1 MPSHRVKRRAAIRF
15 LPLPLAGEGR
25 GEGDDQGATPLHDAG
40 RRLAMAVCAFTSV
53 LALGSAHASLTD
65 VTLDNGLRVIVKE
78 DHRAPVM
85 VSQVWYRA
93 GAMDEFNG
101 TTGVAHVL
109 EHMMFKGTKN
119 VPAGEFSKRI
129 AAAGGR
135 ENAFTSR
142 DHTAY
147 FQQMQKDRLP
157 LALELEADRMANL
170 VISDELFA
178 KELQVVME
186 ERRLRTDDQA
196 QSVVYERLMATAYQ
210 THPYRRPIIGW
221 MDDLTN
227 MSAQDAR
234 DWYARWYAPNNATLV
249 VAGDVQASDVVDL
262 AKKHFGALPAR
273 ALPER
278 KPQAEP
284 EQVGEKRMV
293 VKAPAKMPYLL
304 MAWHAP
310 TLKDWRQDTAPYALQ
325 ILAGVLSGNDSARLQ
340 KSLVKTRQIAVNA
353 SAGYD
358 AVSRGPGLFMIDA
371 TPAPGQSVAVLEKAI
386 REEIARIQR
395 EGIDVDELARVKA
408 QVIAGEVY
416 QRDSLFYQA
425 MQLGDYVTAGQPPEA
440 LAGRVDKLRAVTAE
454 QVRAAAREWLRDD
467 RLSLAELDPQPLDA
481 QPRRAA
487 VPGVRHV
494 N

>member
-1 MPSHRVKRRAAIRF
+1 M
-15 LPLPLAGEGR
+15 
-25 GEGDDQGATPLHDAG
+25 QGMW
-40 RRLAMAVCAFTSV
+40 AMV
-53 LALGSAHASLTD
+53 LALAVGGAQAAVTD
-65 VTLDNGLRVIVKE
+65 VALDNGMRVIVQE

-93 GAMDEFNG
+93 GSVDEFNG

-109 EHMMFKGTKN
+109 EHMMFKGTRD
-119 VPAGEFSKRI
+119 VPPGEFSKRI

-147 FQQMQKDRLP
+147 FQQMQKDRLE
-157 LALELEADRMANL
+157 LSMQLEADRMANL

-178 KELQVVME
+178 KEIQVVME
-186 ERRLRTDDQA
+186 ERRLRTDDQP
-196 QSVVYERLMATAYQ
+196 QSVVYERLMSTAYQ

-221 MDDLTN
+221 MDDLRHMTG
-227 MSAQDAR
+227 QDAR

-249 VAGDVQASDVVDL
+249 VAGDVKTDDAIAL
-262 AKKHFGALPAR
+262 AKKYFGGLPAK

-278 KPQAEP
+278 KPQDEP
-284 EQVGEKRMV
+284 EQIGEKRIV
-293 VKAPAKMPYLL
+293 VKAPAKVPYLL

-310 TLKDWRQDTAPYALQ
+310 TLKDWERDATPYALQ

-340 KSLVKTRQIAVNA
+340 KALVKTQQIAVNA

-358 AVSRGPGLFMIDA
+358 AVSRGPGMFMIDA
-371 TPAPGQSVAVLEKAI
+371 TPAPGKSVAALEKAI
-386 REEIARIQR
+386 LGEIERVQR
-395 EGIDVDELARVKA
+395 EGISEAELARVKA
-408 QVIAGEVY
+408 QVVAADVY

-425 MQLGDYVTAGQPPEA
+425 MQLGEYVTAGLPPEA
-440 LAGRVDKLRAVTAE
+440 LARRVEKLRAVSADE
-454 QVRAAAREWLRDD
+454 VRDAAREWLRDD
-467 RLSLAELDPQPLDA
+467 RLSVAELDPQPLKPQA
-481 QPRRAA
+481 RRAA

>member
-1 MPSHRVKRRAAIRF
+1 MRSMWGI
-15 LPLPLAGEGR
+15 
-25 GEGDDQGATPLHDAG
+25 
-40 RRLAMAVCAFTSV
+40 V
-53 LALGSAHASLTD
+53 LAFVVAGAQAAVTD
-65 VTLDNGLRVIVKE
+65 VTLDNGLRVIVQE

-93 GAMDEFNG
+93 GSMDEFNG

-109 EHMMFKGTKN
+109 EHMMFKGTKD
-119 VPAGEFSKRI
+119 VPPGEFSKKI

-147 FQQMQKDRLP
+147 FQQMQKDRLE
-157 LALELEADRMANL
+157 LAMQLEADRMANL

-178 KELQVVME
+178 KEIQVVME

-210 THPYRRPIIGW
+210 THPYRRPVIGW
-221 MDDLTN
+221 MDDLEN
-227 MSAQDAR
+227 MTAQDAR
-234 DWYARWYAPNNATLV
+234 DWYARWYVPNNATLV
-249 VAGDVQASDVVDL
+249 VAGDVKADEVITL
-262 AKKHFGALPAR
+262 AKKYFGALPTR

-284 EQVGEKRMV
+284 AQVGEKRIV
-293 VKAPAKMPYLL
+293 VKAPAQLPYLL

-310 TLKDWRQDTAPYALQ
+310 SLKDWEKDTTPYALQ

-340 KSLVKTRQIAVNA
+340 KSLVKTQQIAVNA
-353 SAGYD
+353 SAGYEG
-358 AVSRGPGLFMIDA
+358 VTRGPGMFMLDA
-371 TPAPGQSVAVLEKAI
+371 TPAQGKSVAELEKAI
-386 REEIARIQR
+386 RAEISRIQR
-395 EGIDVDELARVKA
+395 EGISETELARVKA
-408 QVIAGEVY
+408 QVIAADVF

-425 MQLGDYVTAGQPPEA
+425 MQLGDYVTAGLPPEA
-440 LAGRVDKLRAVTAE
+440 LERRVDRLRAVTAAE
-454 QVRAAAREWLRDD
+454 VKAAAQQWLQND
-467 RLSLAELDPQPLDA
+467 RLSVAELDPQPLQA
-481 QPRRAA
+481 KPRAAA

>member
-1 MPSHRVKRRAAIRF
+1 MHGMWGM
-15 LPLPLAGEGR
+15 L
-25 GEGDDQGATPLHDAG
+25 
-40 RRLAMAVCAFTSV
+40 
-53 LALGSAHASLTD
+53 LALAVGSAQAAVTD
-65 VTLDNGLRVIVKE
+65 VTLDNGMRVIVQE

-93 GAMDEFNG
+93 GSMDEFNG

-109 EHMMFKGTKN
+109 EHMMFRGTKN
-119 VPAGEFSKRI
+119 VPPGEFSKRI

-147 FQQMQKDRLP
+147 FQQMQKDRLE
-157 LALELEADRMANL
+157 LAMQLEADRMANL

-178 KELQVVME
+178 KEIQVVME

-221 MDDLTN
+221 MDDLQN
-227 MSAQDAR
+227 MSGQDAR

-249 VAGDVQASDVVDL
+249 VAGDVKADAVVEL
-262 AKKHFGALPAR
+262 AKRYFGALPAR
-273 ALPER
+273 ALPQR
-278 KPQAEP
+278 KPQVEP
-284 EQVGEKRMV
+284 AQVGEKRIV
-293 VKAPAKMPYLL
+293 VKAPAQLPYLV

-310 TLKDWRQDTAPYALQ
+310 TLKDWDKDTTPYALQ

-340 KSLVKTRQIAVNA
+340 KSLVKTQQIAVNA

-358 AVSRGPGLFMIDA
+358 AVARGPGMFMIDA
-371 TPAPGQSVAVLEKAI
+371 TPAQGKSVAALEQAI
-386 REEIARIQR
+386 RAEIQRVQR
-395 EGIDVDELARVKA
+395 EGISEAELARVKA
-408 QVIAGEVY
+408 QVIAADVY

-425 MQLGDYVTAGQPPEA
+425 MQLGEYVTAGLPPEA
-440 LAGRVDKLRAVTAE
+440 LARRVDKLRAVTAE
-454 QVRAAAREWLRDD
+454 AVQTAARQWLQDD
-467 RLSLAELDPQPLDA
+467 QLSVAELEPQA
-481 QPRRAA
+481 MNQQASGAA

>member
-1 MPSHRVKRRAAIRF
+1 MHRMWGM
-15 LPLPLAGEGR
+15 L
-25 GEGDDQGATPLHDAG
+25 
-40 RRLAMAVCAFTSV
+40 
-53 LALGSAHASLTD
+53 LALAIGSAQAAVTD
-65 VTLDNGLRVIVKE
+65 VTLDNGMRVIVQE

-93 GAMDEFNG
+93 GSMDEFNG

-109 EHMMFKGTKN
+109 EHMMFRGTKN
-119 VPAGEFSKRI
+119 VPSGEFSKRI

-147 FQQMQKDRLP
+147 FQQMQKDRLE
-157 LALELEADRMANL
+157 LAMQLEADRMANL

-178 KELQVVME
+178 KEIQVVME

-221 MDDLTN
+221 MDDLQHMTG
-227 MSAQDAR
+227 QDAR

-249 VAGDVQASDVVDL
+249 VAGDVKADEVIAL
-262 AKKHFGALPAR
+262 AKRYFGVLPAR

-278 KPQAEP
+278 KPQVEP
-284 EQVGEKRMV
+284 EQVGEKRIE
-293 VKAPAKMPYLL
+293 VKAPAQVPYLV

-310 TLKDWRQDTAPYALQ
+310 TLKDWDKDTTPYALQ

-340 KSLVKTRQIAVNA
+340 KSLVKTQQVAVNA

-358 AVSRGPGLFMIDA
+358 AVARGPGMFLIDA
-371 TPAPGQSVAVLEKAI
+371 TPADGKSLAELEHAI
-386 REEIARIQR
+386 RAEILRVQD
-395 EGIDVDELARVKA
+395 EGISEAELARIKA
-408 QVIAGEVY
+408 QVIAADVY

-425 MQLGDYVTAGQPPEA
+425 MQLGEYVTAGLPPEA
-440 LAGRVDKLRAVTAE
+440 LAHRVDKLRAVTAKDV
-454 QVRAAAREWLRDD
+454 QAAAQQWLKDD
-467 RLSLAELDPQPLDA
+467 QLSVAELDPQAISPQA
-481 QPRRAA
+481 VRAV
-487 VPGVRHV
+487 VPGARHV

>member
-1 MPSHRVKRRAAIRF
+1 MHGMWG
-15 LPLPLAGEGR
+15 LL
-25 GEGDDQGATPLHDAG
+25 
-40 RRLAMAVCAFTSV
+40 
-53 LALGSAHASLTD
+53 LALAAGCAQAAVTD
-65 VTLDNGLRVIVKE
+65 VTLDNGMRVIVQE

-93 GAMDEFNG
+93 GSMDEFNG

-109 EHMMFKGTKN
+109 EHMMFKGTPS
-119 VPAGEFSKRI
+119 VPPGEFSKRI

-147 FQQMQKDRLP
+147 FQQMQKDRLE
-157 LALELEADRMANL
+157 LAMQLEADRMANL

-178 KELQVVME
+178 KEIQVVME

-221 MDDLTN
+221 MDDLQN
-227 MSAQDAR
+227 MSGQDAR

-249 VAGDVQASDVVDL
+249 VAGDVKADAVVEL
-262 AKKHFGALPAR
+262 AKRYFGALPAR
-273 ALPER
+273 ALPQR
-278 KPQAEP
+278 KPQVEP
-284 EQVGEKRMV
+284 AQVGEKRIV
-293 VKAPAKMPYLL
+293 VKAPAQLPYLL

-310 TLKDWRQDTAPYALQ
+310 TLKDWAQDTTPYALQ

-340 KSLVKTRQIAVNA
+340 KSLVKTQQIAVNA

-358 AVSRGPGLFMIDA
+358 AVARGPGMFMIDA
-371 TPAPGQSVAVLEKAI
+371 TPAQGKSVAALEQAI
-386 REEIARIQR
+386 RAEIQRVQR
-395 EGIDVDELARVKA
+395 EGISEAELARVKA
-408 QVIAGEVY
+408 QVIAADVY

-425 MQLGDYVTAGQPPEA
+425 MQLGEYVTAGLPPAA

-454 QVRAAAREWLRDD
+454 AVQTAARQWLQDD
-467 RLSLAELDPQPLDA
+467 QLSVAELEPQA
-481 QPRRAA
+481 MNQQASGAA